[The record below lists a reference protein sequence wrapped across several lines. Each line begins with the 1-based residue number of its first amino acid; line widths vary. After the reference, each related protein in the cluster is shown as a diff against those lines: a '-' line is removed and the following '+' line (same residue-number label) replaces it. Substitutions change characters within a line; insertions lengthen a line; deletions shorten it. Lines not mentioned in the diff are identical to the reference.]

1 MKCVT
6 CRAREATVGLACEA
20 CSEELAGFVI
30 VSPQQIQAHP
40 TATGP
45 AALIDSWG
53 HPYFVGP
60 GTLIGR
66 GPKAELVILEPSVSH
81 LHAALTREGDTYIVR
96 DLGSSWGT
104 YVRGHRIDGPTAIAH
119 GNRVQFGD
127 VAFHFVVDLPPM
139 PMPQRFDA
147 PTYRAPEKLAPGAPA
162 IPPEKPD
169 SRPHLQLTLSEASGG
184 GGMLVIGG
192 RQVSLTAAQFEL
204 VTRLVERMLADEG
217 LPDDERGFVSASE
230 LANLSLDTPLPSG
243 DHVRQ
248 LVRRVRQAFV
258 KAQLGDLIESRRKIG
273 GYRLR
278 FLPVLATRP
287 HR

>member
-6 CRAREATVGLACEA
+6 CRARDASVGLLCEA
-20 CSEELAGFVI
+20 CSEELSAFVI

-53 HPYFVGP
+53 HPYYLET

-66 GPKAELVILEPSVSH
+66 GPQAELVILDPSVSH
-81 LHAALTREGDTYIVR
+81 LHAALAREGDTYIVR
-96 DLGSSWGT
+96 DLGSTWGT
-104 YVRGHRIDGPTAIAH
+104 FVHGQRVDRETAVAP
-119 GNRVQFGD
+119 GNRVRFGD
-127 VAFHFVVDLPPM
+127 VAFHFVTDLPAM

-147 PTYRAPEKLAPGAPA
+147 PTYRAPQKL
-162 IPPEKPD
+162 PEKPPG
-169 SRPHLQLTLSEASGG
+169 RPQLAMTLIEASGG
-184 GGMLVIGG
+184 GGMLVIGTK
-192 RQVSLTAAQFEL
+192 QVSLTAAQFEL
-204 VTRLVERMLADEG
+204 ITRLVERMLADERV
-217 LPDDERGFVSASE
+217 PDDERGFVSAGE
-230 LANLSLDTPLPSG
+230 LANLSLDTPLPNG

-248 LVRRVRQAFV
+248 LVRRVRQALV
-258 KAQLGDLIESRRKIG
+258 KAEIGDLIESRRKVG

-278 FLPVLATRP
+278 FFPVLATRP

>member
-1 MKCVT
+1 MKCAT
-6 CRAREATVGLACEA
+6 CRARDASVGLLCEA
-20 CSEELAGFVI
+20 CSEELSAFVI

-40 TATGP
+40 TANGP
-45 AALIDSWG
+45 IALVDSWG
-53 HPYFVGP
+53 HPYFVEP

-66 GPKAELVILEPSVSH
+66 GPQAELVILEPSVSH

-96 DLGSSWGT
+96 DLGSTWGT
-104 YVRGHRIDGPTAIAH
+104 FVRGQRIDGEAAVAA
-119 GNRVQFGD
+119 GNRVRFGD

-147 PTYRAPEKLAPGAPA
+147 PTYRAPQKL
-162 IPPEKPD
+162 PEK
-169 SRPHLQLTLSEASGG
+169 SGGRPQLAMTLSEASGG
-184 GGMLVIGG
+184 GGMLVIGT

-217 LPDDERGFVSASE
+217 VPEDERGYVAASE
-230 LANLSLDTPLPSG
+230 LANLSLDTPLPNG

-248 LVRRVRQAFV
+248 LVRRVRHALV